1 MAHYEKTGKKGH
13 GCCGCIVTF
22 CIVLCVALILL
33 AFTTTVLDGVKNKVM
48 EHFYPLEYSEYVQ
61 QYSEQYS
68 VDETLVYAV
77 IRTESGFRAE
87 VESSAG
93 AMGLMQIMPDTFSW
107 LQNMRDG
114 EVTHSD
120 SELLNPQTN
129 IEYGTYFL
137 SYLIDKYEGNEQLAV
152 AAYNAGMTNV
162 DNWLEDIAHSADGV
176 SLTSIPFEETKNYV
190 ERVENTKRVYET
202 LYYDNNN

>member
-48 EHFYPLEYSEYVQ
+48 KHFYPLEYSEYVQ

>member
-33 AFTTTVLDGVKNKVM
+33 AFTTTVLDGIKNKVM